1 MQDRPDD
8 FRDSFYFRAIRT
20 RIGAALQAQY
30 DLEKPLPDRI
40 SDLLSKLDQADAAHS
55 AGNEAGRRRADDV
68 GSGADVRK
76 TQGDTR

>member
-40 SDLLSKLDQADAAHS
+40 SDLLSKLDQADASRS
-55 AGNEAGRRRADDV
+55 AGNEAGRR
-68 GSGADVRK
+68 GADVRK